1 MVRAMIRDGYYR
13 QADEILLSTWDVHT
27 RGLYELEGRRLSAG
41 ELRIEELR
49 KAEAV
54 PAKTIPSE

>member
-1 MVRAMIRDGYYR
+1 V
-13 QADEILLSTWDVHT
+13 DEILSSTWDVHT

-41 ELRIEELR
+41 ELRIEELH

-54 PAKTIPSE
+54 PAKAIPSD